1 VAKLPNI
8 DAVIVED
15 AKLTEYLLNP
25 AHPRGAAKANFLAR
39 FGFSAERPEQ
49 AREAFLEHA
58 RQYDFSAS
66 QQTRFGVI
74 FEVDGPLPSPDG
86 RNPYVRTV
94 WMLDDGATA
103 PRLITMVPGPK
114 PRATRSDP

>member
-49 AREAFLEHA
+49 AREAFPGA
-58 RQYDFSAS
+58 CPAI
-66 QQTRFGVI
+66 RFLGLPTS
-74 FEVDGPLPSPDG
+74 EVRG
-86 RNPYVRTV
+86 Y
-94 WMLDDGATA
+94 
-103 PRLITMVPGPK
+103 I
-114 PRATRSDP
+114 

>member
-1 VAKLPNI
+1 VAKLPNF
-8 DAVIVED
+8 DAAIVED
-15 AKLTEYLLNP
+15 AKLTEYLLDP
-25 AHPRGAAKANFLAR
+25 AHPRGAAKANFLALL
-39 FGFSAERPEQ
+39 GFSPERPQQ
-49 AREAFLEHA
+49 ARDAFLEHA

-86 RNPYVRTV
+86 RNPNVRTV

-114 PRATRSDP
+114 PRATRSNA